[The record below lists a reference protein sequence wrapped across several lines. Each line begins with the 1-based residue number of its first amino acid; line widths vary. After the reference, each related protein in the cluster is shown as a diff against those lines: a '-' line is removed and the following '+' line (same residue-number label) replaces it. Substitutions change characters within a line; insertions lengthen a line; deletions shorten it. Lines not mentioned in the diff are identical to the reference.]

1 MLAEDL
7 MHCLLFLAIDRKWLC
22 QTLSSVGNS
31 IRGHLHSTYAQ
42 KWSKLD
48 LPPLPPWTQLYAFGL
63 TLPLP
68 LCEYLLC
75 GWPLIVLLFGCL
87 VLLGLTKESINYMR
101 GLYYYLIISTPWAI
115 ANIKVYLPL
124 LWMKYLYWETSRI
137 ASEMRQ
143 ILIVS
148 CQKPCIADLKP

>member
-1 MLAEDL
+1 MYARVLAENL

-48 LPPLPPWTQLYAFGL
+48 LPPLPPCTHLAWPRPAPFVSTYYVDE
-63 TLPLP
+63 PL
-68 LCEYLLC
+68 
-75 GWPLIVLLFGCL
+75 FRCL
-87 VLLGLTKESINYMR
+87 VLLGLTEESINYMR
-101 GLYYYLIISTPWAI
+101 GLYYYVIISTPWAI

-124 LWMKYLYWETSRI
+124 LWMKYLYWEISRT
-137 ASEMRQ
+137 A
-143 ILIVS
+143 
-148 CQKPCIADLKP
+148 